1 MPCSILRKRA
11 QRATAPLLLAAVLSA
26 CAPAAVAPPPSPAL
40 PPTQAPLPAQAP
52 KATADPE
59 AWYASPDA
67 AGERIL
73 RINTAASLI
82 AVTVHRA
89 GALAALGHDHV
100 VASRTVS
107 GYVAPDQGRADFHFR
122 LDAMTVDEPVLRHEA
137 GFDTQPSTDAIAGT
151 RNNMLTKVLDAE
163 RYPLVA
169 VHVARSRP
177 GAPLDVDVT
186 LHGVTRRYTVAA
198 TMEDRDGTL
207 LAGGTVSLKQSDF
220 GIVPFAVMGGALAVG
235 DQLDLRFS
243 IAARP

>member
-1 MPCSILRKRA
+1 MPTSRK
-11 QRATAPLLLAAVLSA
+11 TTLAPWLAVLLLAA
-26 CAPAAVAPPPSPAL
+26 CAPAAVTPPSAPPVA
-40 PPTQAPLPAQAP
+40 PPTVPVPAPAPAAS
-52 KATADPE
+52 ADPE
-59 AWYASPDA
+59 SWYASPDA

-73 RINTAASLI
+73 RINTSASLI

-122 LDAMTVDEPVLRHEA
+122 LDEMTVDEPGLRHEA
-137 GFDTQPSTDAIAGT
+137 GFDTQPSADAIAGT
-151 RNNMLTKVLDAE
+151 RTNMLTKVLDAE
-163 RYPLVA
+163 RYPQVA

-186 LHGVTRRYTVAA
+186 LHGVMRRYAIAA

>member
-1 MPCSILRKRA
+1 MPTSRK
-11 QRATAPLLLAAVLSA
+11 TTLAPWLAVLLLAA
-26 CAPAAVAPPPSPAL
+26 CAPAAVTPPSAPPVA
-40 PPTQAPLPAQAP
+40 PPTVPVPAPAPAAN
-52 KATADPE
+52 ADPE

-122 LDAMTVDEPVLRHEA
+122 LDEMTVDEPGLRHEA
-137 GFDTQPSTDAIAGT
+137 GFDTQPSADAIAGS

-169 VHVARSRP
+169 VHVVRPRP

-186 LHGVTRRYTVAA
+186 LHGVTRRYAVAA

-220 GIVPFAVMGGALAVG
+220 GITPFAVMGGALAVG